1 MVIAILIAAG
11 VLLVLLLAAGLWFA
25 RQVVSPRMVSVQRT
39 YATEVENGRLDEE
52 RFERLTKQEVT
63 LPSPFG
69 YELFG
74 LLFPVEAS
82 KKIVLIS
89 HGFRYGLYGSVKFL
103 DLFQSRGYSVLLF
116 DLRHHGRSRGKNV
129 TFGWKEK
136 HDVKAWVDW
145 AFSQYGAETV
155 GSMGESLG
163 AAVVLQH
170 AAIDPRLAFVIADC
184 PFADL
189 RQLLRS
195 TLKKKYHLPA
205 FPLLPL
211 GNMWCRL
218 LTGLTF
224 AKVSPIR
231 DVTEM
236 TTPLFL
242 AHGMRDDLI
251 PASVSK
257 DLYEAKV
264 QGMRRLYL
272 APNAGHAE
280 AYWKNRAEYDHLAGD
295 FLAEIE
301 RATGGH
307 GTD

>member
-1 MVIAILIAAG
+1 MFIAALIAAG
-11 VLLVLLLAAGLWFA
+11 VLLVLLLVAGLWFA
-25 RQVVSPRMVSVQRT
+25 RQIVLPCMVSVQRT

-52 RFERLTKQEVT
+52 HFGRLPKQEVT
-63 LPSPFG
+63 IPSPFG
-69 YELFG
+69 YDLFG
-74 LLFPVEAS
+74 ILFPVTGS

-103 DLFQSRGYSVLLF
+103 DLFLSRGYSVLLF
-116 DLRHHGRSRGKNV
+116 DLRHHGRSGGANV

-145 AFSQYGAETV
+145 AFQKHGVERV

-163 AAVVLQH
+163 AAVALQH

-189 RQLLRS
+189 RQMLRFV
-195 TLKKKYHLPA
+195 LKKKYHLPA

-211 GNMWCRL
+211 ANLWCGL
-218 LTGLTF
+218 MTGLTF

-231 DVTEM
+231 DVAKI

-251 PASVSK
+251 PARVSK
-257 DLYEAKV
+257 KLYEAKA

-280 AYWKNRAEYDHLAGD
+280 AYWKNRAEYDHLAGA
-295 FLAEIE
+295 FLAEIDIAPG
-301 RATGGH
+301 RQPAG
-307 GTD
+307 